1 MFALPDLF
9 TASYRLRLG
18 FRKHPVKVEIRITGK
33 HPEKIFLYFLPM
45 FATVCNFLAVWWGSD
60 SLMLCIM
67 ACDVSPVAMFR
78 CESISRV
85 AQLVAGWQPA
95 GEDETNLRGAS
106 RLGYMFSS
114 QNFQC
119 RYFLVRFPNSLA
131 RFGSDFSCLVFS
143 TCGQC
148 K

>member
-85 AQLVAGWQPA
+85 AQLVASS
-95 GEDETNLRGAS
+95 NLLARTK
-106 RLGYMFSS
+106 RIYEEPLGYMFSS

-131 RFGSDFSCLVFS
+131 LEVTFHV
-143 TCGQC
+143 
-148 K
+148 